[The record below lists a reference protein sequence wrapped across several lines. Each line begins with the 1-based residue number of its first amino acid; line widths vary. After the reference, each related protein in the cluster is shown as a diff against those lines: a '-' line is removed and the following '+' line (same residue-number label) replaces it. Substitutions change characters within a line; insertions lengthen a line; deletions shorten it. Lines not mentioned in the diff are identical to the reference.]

1 MVPHNDLGW
10 LVVPT
15 ANSLLLK
22 GEVRCLDSVEGR
34 YVVFLKGDENVT
46 NTTPDGVWYWPY
58 DPFGNGHPLTF
69 QEFEPEPVLPE
80 LSIARTVPISFQA
93 LEATTYVLQKS
104 PDGGKTWDTF
114 KEVTPEV
121 DDYCQITIAAA
132 SPSTLFRVST
142 K

>member
-46 NTTPDGVWYWPY
+46 NTTPDGV
-58 DPFGNGHPLTF
+58 
-69 QEFEPEPVLPE
+69 
-80 LSIARTVPISFQA
+80 
-93 LEATTYVLQKS
+93 
-104 PDGGKTWDTF
+104 
-114 KEVTPEV
+114 
-121 DDYCQITIAAA
+121 
-132 SPSTLFRVST
+132 
-142 K
+142 

>member
-1 MVPHNDLGW
+1 MVRHNDLGW
-10 LVVPT
+10 LVAPT

-22 GEVRCLDSVEGR
+22 GEVRFLDSVEGR
-34 YVVFLKGDENVT
+34 YFGFLKGDQQNA
-46 NTTPDGVWYWPY
+46 DGVWYWPY
-58 DPFGNGHPLTF
+58 DPFGNGHPRTF
-69 QEFEPEPVLPE
+69 QEFEPEPQPEPVLPE

-93 LEATTYVLQKS
+93 LEATTCVLPKS

-121 DDYCQITIAAA
+121 DDYGQITIAAA